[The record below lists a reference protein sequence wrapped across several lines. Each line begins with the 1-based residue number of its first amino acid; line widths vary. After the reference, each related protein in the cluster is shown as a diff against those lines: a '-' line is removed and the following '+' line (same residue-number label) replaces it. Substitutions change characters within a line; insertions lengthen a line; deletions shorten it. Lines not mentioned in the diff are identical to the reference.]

1 MALNIEDG
9 NNNIKEFRFFADY
22 LFFLLENN
30 EKNTMRSQGFL
41 LNLST
46 KEHNKIVFPRQLSNF
61 DTKFVFVEGNEE
73 IKFMKKFFNK
83 K

>member
-46 KEHNKIVFPRQLSNF
+46 KEHNKIVFPR
-61 DTKFVFVEGNEE
+61 
-73 IKFMKKFFNK
+73 
-83 K
+83 